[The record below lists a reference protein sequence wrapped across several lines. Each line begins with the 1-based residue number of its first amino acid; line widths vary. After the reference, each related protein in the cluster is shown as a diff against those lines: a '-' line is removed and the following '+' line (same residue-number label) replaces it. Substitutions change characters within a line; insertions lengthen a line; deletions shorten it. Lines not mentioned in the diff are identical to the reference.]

1 MENMGTSWGRGH
13 EQHDLVE
20 VVPPLVSEGLGFG
33 VLLNV
38 VIPGRCRISHD
49 RGISV
54 IVPHPARNRLDRTNN
69 AIQFAELQGY

>member
-33 VLLNV
+33 VLLNCYESTT
-38 VIPGRCRISHD
+38 RLARLERLRISGV
-49 RGISV
+49 RV
-54 IVPHPARNRLDRTNN
+54 
-69 AIQFAELQGY
+69 FAS